1 LGAPRGLDRAG
12 CAAYAGRM
20 TIEDIISLSAAERL
34 ALIGRLWDSLTEDD
48 VPLSAAQCAE
58 LEERVATFE
67 QERPR
72 GSTWDALKA
81 ELAARAP

>member
-1 LGAPRGLDRAG
+1 
-12 CAAYAGRM
+12 M
-20 TIEDIISLSAAERL
+20 TVEDITSLSAAERL
-34 ALIGRLWDSLTEDD
+34 ALIERLWDSLADDD
-48 VPLSAAQCAE
+48 VSLSAAQRAE

-72 GSTWDALKA
+72 GTTWDALKA